1 MFANLQR
8 DVVVLM
14 ASRGVR
20 AFAFSYLS
28 VVFTIYLAQLGYS
41 TVTIGLVVST
51 AYASGAVLTALWGF
65 LSDRYGRKNILMLL
79 AALTIVS
86 NTIYVFFSHLFFILS
101 AVIIAN
107 VGAGGSG
114 AGGQGGGPMSPVE
127 QALLAEKC
135 TPQSRNH
142 VFATNSFVGSSMGAL
157 GALLSGLPQYL
168 QETWSW
174 QPIASY
180 KPLFLLTIL
189 FAVVLIFAY
198 ASIEEHHVPRR
209 RQAQKTSAAP
219 VSGFVVKM
227 SLLGMV
233 DNLGGGLI
241 SPLVSYWFFLRYGVE
256 FKSFFFIF
264 FFCFFLRYGVDLN
277 SLGFMFFLSY
287 LLAALSFLG
296 APLLARRLG
305 VVRTMAFSHGAASLI
320 YLFLPLAPTFTMA
333 AAMTI
338 LRSFLAYMDNPLRSS
353 FIMGV
358 VRPEDRG
365 SAAGITSLSRHV
377 PVAVSPSLSAY
388 MMQSFS
394 LNVPIFLGGFLQLF
408 PDCIFY
414 FMFRNVK
421 PPEEQSSKA

>member
-1 MFANLQR
+1 MA
-8 DVVVLM
+8 VIM
-14 ASRGVR
+14 ASRGIR

-28 VVFTIYLAQLGYS
+28 VIFAIYLSQLGYT
-41 TVTIGLVVST
+41 TVTVGLVVST
-51 AYASGAVLTALWGF
+51 AYASGAVLTALWGY
-65 LSDRYGRKNILMLL
+65 LSDRFGRKNILMLL

-86 NTIYVFFSHLFFILS
+86 NLIYIFFSHLIFIIA

-135 TPQSRNH
+135 TAANRNK
-142 VFATNSFVGSSMGAL
+142 VFAANAFVGSMMGSL

-168 QETWSW
+168 QESW
-174 QPIASY
+174 GWQSIPSY
-180 KPLFLLTIL
+180 KPLFALTI
-189 FAVVLIFAY
+189 FFSIILIFAY
-198 ASIEEHHVPRR
+198 SRIDEHHVPKNR
-209 RQAQKTSAAP
+209 ATKTASTK
-219 VSGFVVKM
+219 VNRFVLKM

-241 SPLVSYWFFLRYGVE
+241 SPLISYWFFLRYGVE
-256 FKSFFFIF
+256 LK
-264 FFCFFLRYGVDLN
+264 

-287 LLAALSFLG
+287 FLAALSFLS
-296 APLLARRLG
+296 APVIARRIG

-320 YLFLPLAPTFTMA
+320 YLFLPLAPTFTIA

-338 LRSFLAYMDNPLRSS
+338 IRSYLAYMDNPLRSS

-365 SAAGITSLSRHV
+365 SAAGFTTLSRHV
-377 PVAVSPSLSAY
+377 PVAISPTLAAY
-388 MMQSFS
+388 MMQAFS
-394 LNVPIFLGGFLQLF
+394 LNVPIFVGGFLQVF
-408 PDCIFY
+408 HDCTFY
-414 FMFRNVK
+414 VMFRDVK
-421 PPEEQSSKA
+421 PPEEQR